1 MIDNADQR
9 LNNVAGLMDTMSS
22 TITAFALSQDTTW
35 PQYTHPEYEVFGNSF
50 RNTAGVQL
58 VSISPVVAGGLAR
71 YEWNLY
77 SVGNQGWVEDGLA
90 YIAKTE
96 GTPMPQGPY
105 NISPEIYRRRDN
117 GEIVIENGEGPFAPA
132 WQTTASPEDA
142 TVVNFNLLSNVVVES
157 SFTKVREER
166 QAVLSEVVD
175 ASKIYGD
182 AAVVDPTDENPSPQS
197 LLVTPI
203 FDGYSAD
210 DRKFVAAVVSVLP
223 WDFYYKDLLHD
234 GVAPIHV
241 VVEDGKCGN
250 SFTYEIR
257 GSEALYLGE
266 GDLHDTEHT
275 DLGVSSDF
283 SAFSSNDEC
292 AFTYTVY
299 PSEQFNEA
307 FKSNKP
313 IVWTAVVVLVF
324 VFTSVI
330 FLVYDYVVQRR
341 QAKVMTSAAQSNAIV
356 SSLFPAEIRDR
367 LFGHDDVKKDKK
379 DGVSA
384 MPESSKFRLKSYL
397 NEAEKAAAANNQDDK
412 QDPQQLISP
421 EIAKALN
428 MYDTK
433 PIADLFP
440 NTTVMFADIAGFT
453 AWSSV
458 REPSQVFT
466 LLETVY
472 RAFDSIAKRRRVF
485 KVETVGDCYVAVT
498 GLPEPRKDH
507 GPVMAKFARECLDK
521 FNELAKSL
529 EVTLGPDTGDLA
541 LRTGLHSGP
550 VTAGVLRGDRSRFQ
564 LFGDTVNKAA
574 RVETTG
580 QRHRIHI
587 SSETADLL
595 IENGKESWVRKRPEK
610 VYTKGKGDM
619 QTYWLLNKDGLDDGS
634 EHGDRDA
641 HIVDEMKQGGGINS
655 APKLGDNSIE
665 QLEQSLPPKVQRLV
679 GWNVEILKKL
689 LQQIIAKRNASIN
702 QHKRATVNEASLIK
716 LEKEIARRTNCLD
729 EVCEIITL
737 PKFDHKAHKHQENP
751 SKIEIPEK
759 VVQQLRLYVASV
771 AAMHRDNPFHNFE
784 HASHVTMS
792 VSKLLTRIVAPD
804 NILEQ
809 EDDGVK
815 NRASSLHDHTYG
827 ITSDPLTQ
835 FSVVLSALIHD
846 VDHSGVSNFQLI
858 KESHKLAHFFKK
870 KSVAEQNSIVLAW
883 EKLMSD
889 KFLDLRRCIY
899 QEPSELE
906 RFRQLV
912 ANSVLATDIFD
923 KELQAVRKNR
933 WDKAFRLLDQQKTDD
948 NPHDEVNRKATI
960 VIEHLIQ
967 ASDVAHTMQ
976 HWHIYQKWNERL
988 FAEMSHAFQNDR
1000 MGSDPADGWYKG
1012 ELGFFDNYVIPLAKK
1027 LKECGVFGVSSDE
1040 YLNYALENRREWAT
1054 KGEEACAKMV
1064 EKYSKKKESAPES
1077 KPESQP
1083 RGGSN
1088 SDEVSEMLV
1097 SSTATEGPS
1106 KSSS

>member
-1 MIDNADQR
+1 MIDNADQK
-9 LNNVAGLMDTMSS
+9 LNKVAELMDTMSS
-22 TITAFALSQDTTW
+22 AITSFALSQYTIW
-35 PQYTHPEYEVFGNSF
+35 PQYTHPDYEVFGNSF
-50 RNTAGVQL
+50 RNTSGVQL
-58 VSISPVVAGGLAR
+58 VSISPIVAGELAR
-71 YEWNLY
+71 DQWNLY
-77 SVGNQGWVEDGLA
+77 SVGNQGWVEDGLT
-90 YIAKTE
+90 YIAETE
-96 GTPMPQGPY
+96 GTAKPEGPY
-105 NISPEIYRRRDN
+105 NISPEIYRRRAD
-117 GEIVIENGEGPFAPA
+117 GEIATENGDGPFAPA
-132 WQTTASPEDA
+132 WQTAAAPKDA
-142 TVVNFNLLSNVVVES
+142 TVVNFNLLSNDVVQRC
-157 SFTKVREER
+157 FTRVGEER
-166 QAVLSEVVD
+166 RAILSEVVD
-175 ASKIYGD
+175 ASVIYGD
-182 AAVVDPTDENPSPQS
+182 AAVVDATDEDPGPQS

-203 FDGYSAD
+203 FDGYSAN
-210 DRKFVAAVVSVLP
+210 DRKFVAVVVSVLP
-223 WDFYYKDLLHD
+223 WDLYFKDLLHD

-257 GSEALYLGE
+257 GSEAIYLGE
-266 GDLHDTEHT
+266 GDLHDTEYT
-275 DLGVSSDF
+275 DLGMASDF
-283 SAFSSNDEC
+283 STFSSDDEC
-292 AFTYTVY
+292 VFTYTVY
-299 PSEQFNEA
+299 PSEQFNED
-307 FKSNKP
+307 FESNTP
-313 IVWTAVVVLVF
+313 IIWTVAVVLVF
-324 VFTSVI
+324 VFTSAV
-330 FLVYDYVVQRR
+330 FLVYDFVVQRR
-341 QAKVMTSAAQSNAIV
+341 QAKVMTSAARSNAIV
-356 SSLFPAEIRDR
+356 SSLFPPEIRDR
-367 LFGHDDVKKDKK
+367 LFGNDDEKKDKK
-379 DGVSA
+379 DELPI

-397 NEAEKAAAANNQDDK
+397 NDEEKAAAANNQNGK
-412 QDPQQLISP
+412 KDPQQLISP

-466 LLETVY
+466 LLETVF

-507 GPVMAKFARECLDK
+507 APAMAKFARECLDK

-564 LFGDTVNKAA
+564 LFGDTVNKAS

-610 VYTKGKGDM
+610 VNGKGTGDM
-619 QTYWLLNKDGLDDGS
+619 QTYWLLNKDGLDDGC
-634 EHGDRDA
+634 EAGETV
-641 HIVDEMKQGGGINS
+641 IDEMKQGGGINS
-655 APKLGDNSIE
+655 APKLGDHSIE
-665 QLEQSLPPKVQRLV
+665 QLEKSLPPKVQRLV

-689 LQQIIAKRNASIN
+689 LQQIIAKRNASVN
-702 QHKRATVNEASLIK
+702 KRANEGPLAK
-716 LEKEIARRTNCLD
+716 LEKDIARRTNCLD

-751 SKIEIPEK
+751 NKIEIPEK

-804 NILEQ
+804 DILNQ
-809 EDDGVK
+809 DDDAK
-815 NRASSLHDHTYG
+815 NLASSLHDHTYG

-858 KESHKLAHFFKK
+858 KESHKLAHFFKN

-933 WDKAFRLLDQQKTDD
+933 WDNAFRRWGQSST
-948 NPHDEVNRKATI
+948 NPDEDINRKATI

-988 FAEMSHAFQNDR
+988 FAEMTHAYNNDR
-1000 MGSDPADGWYKG
+1000 MGKDPAEGWYQG

-1040 YLNYALENRREWAT
+1040 YLNYALENRREWAA

-1064 EKYSKKKESAPES
+1064 EKYSKKKENVPES
-1077 KPESQP
+1077 KPDLESK
-1083 RGGSN
+1083 RASADGNESEVATAAT
-1088 SDEVSEMLV
+1088 EVSSE
-1097 SSTATEGPS
+1097 SS
-1106 KSSS
+1106 

>member
-1 MIDNADQR
+1 
-9 LNNVAGLMDTMSS
+9 MDAMSS
-22 TITAFALSQDTTW
+22 TITSFALSQNTIW

-50 RNTAGVQL
+50 RNTSGAQL
-58 VSISPVVAGGLAR
+58 VSISPIVADGLAR
-71 YEWNLY
+71 DQWNLY
-77 SVGNQGWVEDGLA
+77 SVDNQGWVEGGLA
-90 YIAKTE
+90 YIAETE
-96 GTPMPQGPY
+96 GTDMPEGPY
-105 NISPEIYRRRDN
+105 DISPEIYRRRAD
-117 GEIVIENGEGPFAPA
+117 GEIATENGDGPFAPV
-132 WQTTASPEDA
+132 WQTAAAPEDA
-142 TVVNFNLLSNVVVES
+142 TVVNFNLLSNDVVQR
-157 SFTKVREER
+157 SFTRVREER
-166 QAVLSEVVD
+166 RVILSEVVD
-175 ASKIYGD
+175 ASEIYGG
-182 AAVVDPTDENPSPQS
+182 AAVVDPTDKNPGPQS

-203 FDGYSAD
+203 FDGYSAN
-210 DRKFVAAVVSVLP
+210 DRDFVAAVVSVLP
-223 WDFYYKDLLHD
+223 WDLYFKDLLRD

-257 GSEALYLGE
+257 GSEAIYLGE

-275 DLGVSSDF
+275 DLGMSSDF
-283 SAFSSNDEC
+283 SAFSSHDEC
-292 AFTYTVY
+292 VFTYTVY
-299 PSEQFNEA
+299 PSEQFNED
-307 FKSNKP
+307 FESNEP
-313 IVWTAVVVLVF
+313 VIWTVVVVLVF
-324 VFTSVI
+324 VFTSAV
-330 FLVYDYVVQRR
+330 FLMYDFVVQRR
-341 QAKVMTSAAQSNAIV
+341 QAEAMTSAAQSNAIV

-367 LFGHDDVKKDKK
+367 LFGNDDEKKDKSQV
-379 DGVSA
+379 VSA

-397 NEAEKAAAANNQDDK
+397 NEEEKLAAANNQNGK

-507 GPVMAKFARECLDK
+507 APVMAKFARECLEK

-595 IENGKESWVRKRPEK
+595 IENGKVSWVRKRPEK
-610 VYTKGKGDM
+610 VNTKGKGDM

-634 EHGDRDA
+634 EHGDGV
-641 HIVDEMKQGGGINS
+641 VDDMKHGINS
-655 APKLGDNSIE
+655 APKLGNNSIE

-689 LQQIIAKRNASIN
+689 LQQIIAKRNASVN
-702 QHKRATVNEASLIK
+702 SSLKRANTNANNEGSLTK

-751 SKIEIPEK
+751 SKIEIPVK
-759 VVQQLRLYVASV
+759 VVEQLRLYVASV

-804 NILEQ
+804 NILNA
-809 EDDGVK
+809 EDDDNAK
-815 NRASSLHDHTYG
+815 NLASSLHDHTYG

-933 WDKAFRLLDQQKTDD
+933 WNKAFREHGQRTDV
-948 NPHDEVNRKATI
+948 NLHDDVNRKATI

-988 FAEMSHAFQNDR
+988 FAEMSHAYQNER
-1000 MGSDPADGWYKG
+1000 MGNDPADGWYQG

-1040 YLNYALENRREWAT
+1040 YLNYALENRREWAA
-1054 KGEEACAKMV
+1054 KGEDACAKMV
-1064 EKYSKKKESAPES
+1064 EKYSKKKETKVAAPAAAESAPSSSS
-1077 KPESQP
+1077 KPDSETKRKSLDT
-1083 RGGSN
+1083 SN
-1088 SDEVSEMLV
+1088 KSEAAT
-1097 SSTATEGPS
+1097 SASTVAATEVPPES
-1106 KSSS
+1106 AL

>member
-1 MIDNADQR
+1 
-9 LNNVAGLMDTMSS
+9 MDTMSS
-22 TITAFALSQDTTW
+22 TITAFALDQNTIW
-35 PQYTHPEYEVFGNSF
+35 PQYTHPDYDVLGNSF
-50 RNTAGVQL
+50 RDTSGAQL
-58 VSISPVVAGGLAR
+58 VSISPIVAGGLAKDQ
-71 YEWNLY
+71 WNLY
-77 SVGNQGWVEDGLA
+77 SIGNQGWVEDGLT
-90 YIAKTE
+90 YIAETE
-96 GTPMPQGPY
+96 GTDMPEGPY
-105 NISPEIYRRRDN
+105 DIYPEIYRRRAD
-117 GEIVIENGEGPFAPA
+117 GEIATENGDGPFAPV
-132 WQTTASPEDA
+132 WQTAAAPEDA
-142 TVVNFNLLSNVVVES
+142 TVVNFNLLSNDVVQR
-157 SFTKVREER
+157 SFTRVLEKSR
-166 QAVLSEVVD
+166 AILSEVVD
-175 ASKIYGD
+175 ASEIYGD
-182 AAVVDPTDENPSPQS
+182 TAVVDPTVEKPGPQS
-197 LLVTPI
+197 LLITPI
-203 FDGYSAD
+203 FEDFSAN
-210 DRKFVAAVVSVLP
+210 DRNFVAAVVSLLP
-223 WDFYYKDLLHD
+223 WDFYFKDLLHD
-234 GVAPIHV
+234 EVAPIHV
-241 VVEDGKCGN
+241 VVEHGRCGN

-257 GSEALYLGE
+257 GSEAIYLGE

-275 DLGVSSDF
+275 DLGMSSDF
-283 SAFSSNDEC
+283 SAFSSDDEC
-292 AFTYTVY
+292 VFAYTVY
-299 PSEQFNEA
+299 PSEQFRED
-307 FKSNKP
+307 FESNKP
-313 IVWTAVVVLVF
+313 VIWTVIVVLVF
-324 VFTSVI
+324 VFTSLV
-330 FLVYDYVVQRR
+330 FLVYDLVVQRR

-356 SSLFPAEIRDR
+356 SSLFPAEIRER
-367 LFGHDDVKKDKK
+367 LFGTDDEKKDKK
-379 DGVSA
+379 DVVSS

-397 NEAEKAAAANNQDDK
+397 NEEEKLAAANNQNGK

-507 GPVMAKFARECLDK
+507 APVMAKFARECLDK

-587 SSETADLL
+587 SSETAELL
-595 IENGKESWVRKRPEK
+595 IDNGKESWVRKRPEK

-619 QTYWLLNKDGLDDGS
+619 QTYWLLKKDGIDDGS
-634 EHGDRDA
+634 EHGD

-665 QLEQSLPPKVQRLV
+665 QLEKSLPPKVQRLV

-689 LQQIIAKRNASIN
+689 LQQIIAKRNASVN
-702 QHKRATVNEASLIK
+702 NKRANEASLTK

-737 PKFDHKAHKHQENP
+737 PKFDHKTHKHQENP
-751 SKIEIPEK
+751 SKIEIPAK
-759 VVQQLRLYVASV
+759 VVHQLRLYVASV

-804 NILEQ
+804 KILNQ
-809 EDDGVK
+809 DDDGANK
-815 NRASSLHDHTYG
+815 NLASSLHDHTYG

-899 QEPSELE
+899 QEPTELE

-933 WDKAFRLLDQQKTDD
+933 WNKAFRQLGQQTDD
-948 NPHDEVNRKATI
+948 NPSDEVNRKATI

-988 FAEMSHAFQNDR
+988 FAEMTHAFSNDR
-1000 MGSDPADGWYKG
+1000 MGSDPADGWYQG

-1040 YLNYALENRREWAT
+1040 YLNYALENRREWAA
-1054 KGEEACAKMV
+1054 KGEEATAKMV
-1064 EKYSKKKESAPES
+1064 AKYSKKKEIAAES
-1077 KPESQP
+1077 KPDSETKRTP
-1083 RGGSN
+1083 LETN
-1088 SDEVSEMLV
+1088 TKPEVAVIVADTEVSAESI
-1097 SSTATEGPS
+1097 SS
-1106 KSSS
+1106 